1 MAQAI
6 AQYLDGKKAEQV
18 VILDISGPFVIADY
32 FVVATVDN
40 TRQGQ
45 AIAKDLD
52 GIVKQQRGRRRR
64 NTGGM
69 ETGNSSWVLLDFDE
83 IIVHLFLAESR
94 AFYGLEELWADAP
107 RVSFEPWTPKDV
119 PAGW

>member
-6 AQYLDGKKAEQV
+6 AQYLDGKKAEQI

-69 ETGNSSWVLLDFDE
+69 ETGSSSWVLLDFDE

-107 RVSFEPWTPKDV
+107 RVAFEPWTPKDV